1 MAVRPAS
8 DPMLTIL
15 PAPAFRMPGST
26 AFTMRTV
33 PKKLVSNWALASAR
47 LVSSAAPVS
56 AYPALLTSTSS
67 RPVCDR
73 TWSTQARTDSSE
85 RTSSA
90 NSRNCSG
97 VARSGRRAVPYTVNP
112 RSVSSCAVARPIP
125 DDAPVIN
132 TVCVMT
138 FLPTLRW
145 SRSAAAPR
153 QYDDRNAMSR
163 AQGHSQR
170 QMPETRALKV
180 SALAQAGPRSIPR
193 RRDGGSRSLPRIVTS
208 SATNPRCAGMIFW
221 SATRTENHSARSTSG
236 NCCCL
241 PDFGGH
247 SRENRLLCSCAGSQS
262 PSTAQ
267 AWTTFFAQNGPPGCT
282 SSTSGSPFLRRNIR
296 RPALVFAIFPLRSYF
311 CHTAYPSVRSSRANA
326 HSMRCASAYGKLE
339 HCGIELDH
347 VDVVSRDLLRHAHQS
362 SSGRPRSRYFDGGCK
377 LHVKEAAHDE
387 GTSRRVQRRRDRDPD
402 YDHGAGAQGAARHGL
417 GRAAATRAGV
427 PDIRAELRHGR
438 SEERRVGK

>member
-153 QYDDRNAMSR
+153 RGTRRGSDSTTP
-163 AQGHSQR
+163 GPSQR
-170 QMPETRALKV
+170 APGVAGSLEGELERLGEQRLFGAEVGVEPAGGQPGRVHDGIDAGRGV
-180 SALAQAGPRSIPR
+180 AALAEQTGGGVENPLVGPMLVAGRVPH
-193 RRDGGSRSLPRIVTS
+193 G
-208 SATNPRCAGMIFW
+208 
-221 SATRTENHSARSTSG
+221 
-236 NCCCL
+236 
-241 PDFGGH
+241 
-247 SRENRLLCSCAGSQS
+247 
-262 PSTAQ
+262 
-267 AWTTFFAQNGPPGCT
+267 
-282 SSTSGSPFLRRNIR
+282 
-296 RPALVFAIFPLRSYF
+296 
-311 CHTAYPSVRSSRANA
+311 
-326 HSMRCASAYGKLE
+326 
-339 HCGIELDH
+339 
-347 VDVVSRDLLRHAHQS
+347 VV
-362 SSGRPRSRYFDGGCK
+362 
-377 LHVKEAAHDE
+377 
-387 GTSRRVQRRRDRDPD
+387 
-402 YDHGAGAQGAARHGL
+402 
-417 GRAAATRAGV
+417 
-427 PDIRAELRHGR
+427 I
-438 SEERRVGK
+438 